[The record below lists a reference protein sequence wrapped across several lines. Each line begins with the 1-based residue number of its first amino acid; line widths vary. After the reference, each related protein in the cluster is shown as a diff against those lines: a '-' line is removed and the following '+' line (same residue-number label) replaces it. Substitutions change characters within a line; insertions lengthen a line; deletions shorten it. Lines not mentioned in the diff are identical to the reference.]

1 MKLKQAG
8 FTLIE
13 LLVVVLIIGILAAV
27 AIPEYERAVARSRV
41 AAANTWIGN
50 AMTAGRALK
59 MQLRNG
65 QYFEGTY
72 NSNGTVS
79 TEGVDSTLLPMDL
92 GGGVDGFTC
101 SLSVSTYA
109 TEAVCSSADF
119 GLQISRDLGSKH
131 TKCTSIGSGSGSGGG
146 YGSGMSGNV
155 SAPKYSCAALGFG
168 SYNSLFGYYY

>member
-1 MKLKQAG
+1 MKKQAG

-59 MQLRNG
+59 MQLRSG

-79 TEGVDSTLLPMDL
+79 TEGVDADLLPMDL
-92 GGGVDGFTC
+92 GGGVDNFTC
-101 SLSVSTYA
+101 SLNVSNSVVQA
-109 TEAVCSSADF
+109 KCI
-119 GLQISRDLGSKH
+119 GLSVQIWRDLTSKH
-131 TKCTSIGSGSGSGGG
+131 TKCQYHSACSGWSGQCQADNDG
-146 YGSGMSGNV
+146 
-155 SAPKYSCAALGFG
+155 YSCTELGFG
-168 SYNSLFGYYY
+168 SSSQGYYY